1 MIECNCEDKK
11 QLRIIVDLRSI
22 GMNNEEKKGR
32 LSEDDVGG
40 SEEITNF
47 EDKINATLDKILED
61 EDDEFDDI
69 IVDYEEPGE
78 TGETSAN
85 SDKTIEVQDDEHGS
99 EADSEKTIIWNGHSE
114 QDSEEADEESEA
126 SEASGEEVEEEEKAA
141 PMARSRRKSARPGPV
156 IYVPMDDLDQETGIS
171 ADLKKPAGKPQSTP
185 PREKAAEQHEMPE
198 QPRKHKG
205 LKIFGLVL
213 LMAVVIGGCAYG
225 GISYYFSDRFFE
237 GTWINGVDCSRKT
250 AYEVEQLMKEKLSEY
265 SIEVSSRDV
274 AAQTIKGED
283 IDYKYMS
290 TGEVLQ
296 LLKKQ
301 KPYEWI
307 KGLYEQKSYT
317 VSENVG
323 YNKTLLQ
330 EQLKSLNCAQTEN
343 QTEPENAYVAFQNNE
358 FVIVPETEGSKLN
371 IKAAYKVL
379 DEAVEANESSVDFS
393 DTPEVY
399 VSADVTQDDPELQA
413 ALEACNN
420 YTRASITY
428 TFGDQSTTLDG
439 NTIKDWL
446 QFDERGQLVW
456 DDNSFQQH
464 VAEYVAQ
471 LAATYDTV
479 GTEREFQTTSG
490 RTVYVSSSVYG
501 WKIDQAAEAAQL
513 SQEIQSGTQT
523 TREPVYSQTAN
534 AYGVNDLGDTYI
546 EVDLSEQHMYY
557 YQNGSDIFESDFVS
571 GNMSYADRQTHAGIF
586 TLYYKKSPDVLRG
599 GQKGTANYYE
609 QPVQYW
615 MPFDGGIGFHDA
627 DWRDEFG
634 GDIYLTSGSH
644 GCVNLPPENAAVLY
658 DLIQYDVPIV
668 CFY

>member
-1 MIECNCEDKK
+1 M
-11 QLRIIVDLRSI
+11 SS
-22 GMNNEEKKGR
+22 EEKKGR
-32 LSEDDVGG
+32 LSEDDVGTA
-40 SEEITNF
+40 EETTNF
-47 EDKINATLDKILED
+47 EDRINATLDKILDD
-61 EDDEFDDI
+61 EDDELDDI
-69 IVDYEEPGE
+69 VVDYEDSGE
-78 TGETSAN
+78 AEEDLDDF
-85 SDKTIEVQDDEHGS
+85 DKTIEVGDDNGEFQ
-99 EADSEKTIIWNGHSE
+99 EDYEKTIVWNGPSE
-114 QDSEEADEESEA
+114 QDPEEEIYEEPE
-126 SEASGEEVEEEEKAA
+126 EEEEK
-141 PMARSRRKSARPGPV
+141 PIVRNKHKSARPTPV
-156 IYVPMDDLDQETGIS
+156 IYVPVDDIDQETPVPENVKQN
-171 ADLKKPAGKPQSTP
+171 KKHG
-185 PREKAAEQHEMPE
+185 
-198 QPRKHKG
+198 HKG
-205 LKIFGLVL
+205 LRIFGLLVL
-213 LMAVVIGGCAYG
+213 MIAVLGGCAYG
-225 GISYYFSDRFFE
+225 GISYYFSNRFFE
-237 GTWINGVDCSRKT
+237 GTWINGIDCSQKT
-250 AYEVEQLMKEKLSEY
+250 AYEVEELMKEKLSEY

-290 TGEVLQ
+290 TGEILQ
-296 LLKKQ
+296 LLRKQ
-301 KPYEWI
+301 KPYEWV

-317 VSENVG
+317 VDENVG

-330 EQLKSLNCAQTEN
+330 EQLKSLNCAQAEN
-343 QTEPENAYVAFQNNE
+343 QTEAENAYVAFQNNA

-371 IKAAYKVL
+371 IKEAYKVL
-379 DEAVEANESSVDFS
+379 NAAVEANESAIDFS
-393 DTPEVY
+393 NTPEVY
-399 VSADVTQDDPELQA
+399 VSAAVTKDDPELQA

-420 YTRASITY
+420 YTKASITY

-446 QFDERGQLVW
+446 QFDEKGQLIW

-479 GTEREFQTTSG
+479 GTEREFQATSG
-490 RTVYVSSSVYG
+490 RTVYVSSSIYG

-523 TREPVYSQTAN
+523 TREPIYAQTAN
-534 AYGVNDLGDTYI
+534 AYGVNDLGNTYI

-557 YQNGSDIFESDFVS
+557 YQDGADIFESDFVS

-627 DWRDEFG
+627 NWRDDFG

-644 GCVNLPPENAAVLY
+644 GCINLPPENAAVLY

>member
-1 MIECNCEDKK
+1 M
-11 QLRIIVDLRSI
+11 SS
-22 GMNNEEKKGR
+22 EEKKGR
-32 LSEDDVGG
+32 LSEDDVGTA
-40 SEEITNF
+40 EETTNF
-47 EDKINATLDKILED
+47 EDRINATLDKILDD
-61 EDDEFDDI
+61 EDDELDDI
-69 IVDYEEPGE
+69 VVDYEDSGE
-78 TGETSAN
+78 AEEDLDDF
-85 SDKTIEVQDDEHGS
+85 DKTIEVGDDNGEFQ
-99 EADSEKTIIWNGHSE
+99 EDYEKTIVWNGPSE
-114 QDSEEADEESEA
+114 QDSEEEIYEEPE
-126 SEASGEEVEEEEKAA
+126 EEEEK
-141 PMARSRRKSARPGPV
+141 PIVRNKHKSARPAPV
-156 IYVPMDDLDQETGIS
+156 IYVPVDDIDQETPVPENVKQN
-171 ADLKKPAGKPQSTP
+171 KKHG
-185 PREKAAEQHEMPE
+185 
-198 QPRKHKG
+198 HKG
-205 LKIFGLVL
+205 LRIFGLLVL
-213 LMAVVIGGCAYG
+213 MIAVLGGCAYG
-225 GISYYFSDRFFE
+225 GISYYFSNRFFE
-237 GTWINGVDCSRKT
+237 GTWINGIDCSQKT
-250 AYEVEQLMKEKLSEY
+250 AYEVEELMKEKLSEY

-290 TGEVLQ
+290 TGEILQ
-296 LLKKQ
+296 LLRKQ
-301 KPYEWI
+301 KPYEWV

-317 VSENVG
+317 VDENVG

-330 EQLKSLNCAQTEN
+330 EQLKSLNCAQAEN
-343 QTEPENAYVAFQNNE
+343 QTEPENAYVAFQNNA

-371 IKAAYKVL
+371 IKEAYKVL
-379 DEAVEANESSVDFS
+379 NAAVEANESAIDFS
-393 DTPEVY
+393 NTPEVY
-399 VSADVTQDDPELQA
+399 VSAAVTKDDPELQA

-420 YTRASITY
+420 YTKASITY

-446 QFDERGQLVW
+446 QFDEKGQLIW

-479 GTEREFQTTSG
+479 GTEREFQATSG
-490 RTVYVSSSVYG
+490 RTVYVSSSIYG

-523 TREPVYSQTAN
+523 TREPIYAQTAN
-534 AYGVNDLGDTYI
+534 AYGVNDLGNTYI

-557 YQNGSDIFESDFVS
+557 YQDGADIFESDFVS

-586 TLYYKKSPDVLRG
+586 TLYYKKSPDVLKG

-627 DWRDEFG
+627 NWRDDFG

-644 GCVNLPPENAAVLY
+644 GCINLPPENAAVLY

>member
-1 MIECNCEDKK
+1 MAAMRNS
-11 QLRIIVDLRSI
+11 SI
-22 GMNNEEKKGR
+22 LLIAGEYRMNNEENKGT
-32 LSEDDVGG
+32 LPEDDVGRP
-40 SEEITNF
+40 EETTDI
-47 EDKINATLDKILED
+47 EDRINATLDKILDDD
-61 EDDEFDDI
+61 EDEFDDI
-69 IVDYEEPGE
+69 QVDYEDPEDEEPDNEAPDEENREIRE
-78 TGETSAN
+78 TE
-85 SDKTIEVQDDEHGS
+85 DDY
-99 EADSEKTIIWNGHSE
+99 EKTKVWTDS
-114 QDSEEADEESEA
+114 SEEADEEES
-126 SEASGEEVEEEEKAA
+126 EEVMEEEPEQEEEVPAV
-141 PMARSRRKSARPGPV
+141 RSRHKSARPGPV
-156 IYVPMDDLDQETGIS
+156 IYVPMDELDQNSDVPPGTG
-171 ADLKKPAGKPQSTP
+171 AKKKT
-185 PREKAAEQHEMPE
+185 
-198 QPRKHKG
+198 HKG
-205 LKIFGLVL
+205 LKIFGLVM
-213 LMAVVIGGCAYG
+213 LMIIVLGGCAYG
-225 GISYYFSDRFFE
+225 GISYYFTDRFFE
-237 GTWINGVDCSRKT
+237 GTWINGVDCSQKT
-250 AYEVEQLMKEKLSEY
+250 AYEVEQLMAEKLSEY
-265 SIEVSSRDV
+265 SIEVSSRNI
-274 AAQTIKGED
+274 AAQTIRGED
-283 IDYKYMS
+283 IDYQYMS
-290 TGEVLQ
+290 TGEILQ

-307 KGLYEQKSYT
+307 RGLYEQKSYT

-330 EQLKSLNCAQTEN
+330 EQLKSLNCAQAEN
-343 QTEPENAYVAFQNNE
+343 QVEPENAYVALQDNQ

-371 IKAAYKVL
+371 IKEAYKLL
-379 DEAVEANESSVDFS
+379 DAAVEANEASIDFS
-393 DTPEVY
+393 DNQDAY
-399 VSADVTQDDPELQA
+399 VSAEVTQDDPALQS

-420 YTRASITY
+420 YTKASITY

-446 QFDERGQLVW
+446 QFDEKGQLVW

-464 VAEYVAQ
+464 VADYVAQ

-479 GTEREFQTTSG
+479 GTEREFQATSG

-501 WKIDQAAEAAQL
+501 WKIDQAAETAQL

-534 AYGVNDLGDTYI
+534 AYGVNDLGNTYI

-557 YQNGSDIFESDFVS
+557 YQGGVNIFESDFVS

-644 GCVNLPPENAAVLY
+644 GCINLPPENAEVLY

>member
-1 MIECNCEDKK
+1 M
-11 QLRIIVDLRSI
+11 SS
-22 GMNNEEKKGR
+22 EEKKGR
-32 LSEDDVGG
+32 LSEDDVGTA
-40 SEEITNF
+40 EETTNF
-47 EDKINATLDKILED
+47 EDRINATLDKILDD
-61 EDDEFDDI
+61 EDDELDDI
-69 IVDYEEPGE
+69 VVDYEDSGE
-78 TGETSAN
+78 AEEDLDDF
-85 SDKTIEVQDDEHGS
+85 DKTIEVGDDNGEFQ
-99 EADSEKTIIWNGHSE
+99 EDYEKTIVWNGPSE
-114 QDSEEADEESEA
+114 QDPEEEIYEEPE
-126 SEASGEEVEEEEKAA
+126 EEEEK
-141 PMARSRRKSARPGPV
+141 PIVRNKHKSARPAPV
-156 IYVPMDDLDQETGIS
+156 IYVPVDDIDQETPVPENVKQN
-171 ADLKKPAGKPQSTP
+171 KKHG
-185 PREKAAEQHEMPE
+185 
-198 QPRKHKG
+198 HKG
-205 LKIFGLVL
+205 LRIFGLLVL
-213 LMAVVIGGCAYG
+213 MIAVLGGCAYG
-225 GISYYFSDRFFE
+225 GISYYFSNRFFE
-237 GTWINGVDCSRKT
+237 GTWINGIDCSQKT
-250 AYEVEQLMKEKLSEY
+250 AYEVEELMKEKLSEY

-290 TGEVLQ
+290 TGEILQ
-296 LLKKQ
+296 LLRKQ
-301 KPYEWI
+301 KPYEWV

-317 VSENVG
+317 VDENVG

-330 EQLKSLNCAQTEN
+330 EQLKSLNCAQAEN
-343 QTEPENAYVAFQNNE
+343 QTEPENAYVAFQNNA

-371 IKAAYKVL
+371 IKEAYKVL
-379 DEAVEANESSVDFS
+379 NAAVEANESAIDFS
-393 DTPEVY
+393 NTPEVY
-399 VSADVTQDDPELQA
+399 VSAAVTKDDPELQA

-420 YTRASITY
+420 YTKASITY

-446 QFDERGQLVW
+446 QFDEKGQLIW

-479 GTEREFQTTSG
+479 GTEREFQATSG
-490 RTVYVSSSVYG
+490 RTVYVSSSIYG

-523 TREPVYSQTAN
+523 TREPIYAQTAN
-534 AYGVNDLGDTYI
+534 AYGVNDLGNTYI

-557 YQNGSDIFESDFVS
+557 YQDGADIFESDFVS

-627 DWRDEFG
+627 NWRDDFG

-644 GCVNLPPENAAVLY
+644 GCINLPPENAAVLY

>member
-1 MIECNCEDKK
+1 M
-11 QLRIIVDLRSI
+11 SS
-22 GMNNEEKKGR
+22 EEKKGR
-32 LSEDDVGG
+32 LSEDDVGTA
-40 SEEITNF
+40 EETTNF
-47 EDKINATLDKILED
+47 EDRINATLDKILDD
-61 EDDEFDDI
+61 EDDDLDDI
-69 IVDYEEPGE
+69 VVDYEDPGE
-78 TGETSAN
+78 AEEN
-85 SDKTIEVQDDEHGS
+85 LDNFDKTIEVS
-99 EADSEKTIIWNGHSE
+99 EDNGEFQEDYEKTIVWNGPSE
-114 QDSEEADEESEA
+114 QDSEEEIYEEPE
-126 SEASGEEVEEEEKAA
+126 EEEEK
-141 PMARSRRKSARPGPV
+141 PIVRNKHKSARPAPV
-156 IYVPMDDLDQETGIS
+156 IYVPVDDIDQETPVPETVKQN
-171 ADLKKPAGKPQSTP
+171 KKH
-185 PREKAAEQHEMPE
+185 R
-198 QPRKHKG
+198 HKG
-205 LKIFGLVL
+205 LRIFGLLVL
-213 LMAVVIGGCAYG
+213 MIAVLGACAYG
-225 GISYYFSDRFFE
+225 GISYYFSNRFFE
-237 GTWINGVDCSRKT
+237 GTWINGIDCSQKT
-250 AYEVEQLMKEKLSEY
+250 AYEVEELMKEKLSEY

-274 AAQTIKGED
+274 AAQTIKGEE

-290 TGEVLQ
+290 TGEILQ
-296 LLKKQ
+296 LLRKQ
-301 KPYEWI
+301 KPYEWV

-317 VSENVG
+317 VDENVG

-330 EQLKSLNCAQTEN
+330 EQLKSLNCAQAEN
-343 QTEPENAYVAFQNNE
+343 QTEPENAYVAFQNNA

-371 IKAAYKVL
+371 IKEAYKVL
-379 DEAVEANESSVDFS
+379 NAAVEANESAIDFS
-393 DTPEVY
+393 NTPEVY
-399 VSADVTQDDPELQA
+399 VSAAVTKDDPELQA

-420 YTRASITY
+420 YTKASITY

-446 QFDERGQLVW
+446 QFDEKGQLIW

-479 GTEREFQTTSG
+479 GTEREFQATSG

-523 TREPVYSQTAN
+523 TREPIYAQTAN
-534 AYGVNDLGDTYI
+534 AYGVNDLGNTYI

-557 YQNGSDIFESDFVS
+557 YQDGADIFESDFVS

-627 DWRDEFG
+627 NWRDDFG

-644 GCVNLPPENAAVLY
+644 GCINLPPENAAVLY

>member
-1 MIECNCEDKK
+1 MAAMRNS
-11 QLRIIVDLRSI
+11 SI
-22 GMNNEEKKGR
+22 LLIAGEYRMNNEENKGT
-32 LSEDDVGG
+32 LPEDDVGRPD
-40 SEEITNF
+40 ETTDI
-47 EDKINATLDKILED
+47 EDRINATLDKILDDD
-61 EDDEFDDI
+61 EDEFDDI
-69 IVDYEEPGE
+69 QVDYE
-78 TGETSAN
+78 
-85 SDKTIEVQDDEHGS
+85 
-99 EADSEKTIIWNGHSE
+99 DSEDEEPDNEAPDEENREIRETEDDYEKTKVWTDS
-114 QDSEEADEESEA
+114 SEEADEEES
-126 SEASGEEVEEEEKAA
+126 EEVMEEEPEQEEEVPAV
-141 PMARSRRKSARPGPV
+141 RSRHKSARPGPV
-156 IYVPMDDLDQETGIS
+156 IYVPMDELDQNSDVPPGTR
-171 ADLKKPAGKPQSTP
+171 AKKKT
-185 PREKAAEQHEMPE
+185 
-198 QPRKHKG
+198 HKG
-205 LKIFGLVL
+205 LKIFGLVM
-213 LMAVVIGGCAYG
+213 LMIIVLGGCAYG
-225 GISYYFSDRFFE
+225 GISYYFTDRFFE
-237 GTWINGVDCSRKT
+237 GTWINGVDCSQKT
-250 AYEVEQLMKEKLSEY
+250 AYEVEQLMAEKLSEY
-265 SIEVSSRDV
+265 SIEVSSRNI
-274 AAQTIKGED
+274 AAQTIRGED
-283 IDYKYMS
+283 IDYQYMS
-290 TGEVLQ
+290 TGEILQ

-307 KGLYEQKSYT
+307 RGLYEQKSYT

-330 EQLKSLNCAQTEN
+330 EQLKSLNCAQAEN
-343 QTEPENAYVAFQNNE
+343 QVEPENAYVAFRDNQ

-371 IKAAYKVL
+371 IKEAYKLL
-379 DEAVEANESSVDFS
+379 DAAVEANEASIDFS
-393 DTPEVY
+393 DNQDAY
-399 VSADVTQDDPELQA
+399 VSAEVTQDDPALQS

-420 YTRASITY
+420 YTKASITY

-446 QFDERGQLVW
+446 QFDEKGQLIW

-464 VAEYVAQ
+464 VADYVAQ

-534 AYGVNDLGDTYI
+534 SYGVNDLGDTYI

-599 GQKGTANYYE
+599 TMKADGTYE
-609 QPVQYW
+609 YESEVQYW

-627 DWRDEFG
+627 SWRDEFG
-634 GDIYLTSGSH
+634 GDIYLTDGSH
-644 GCVNLPPENAAVLY
+644 GCINLPPDNAAVLY
-658 DLIQYDVPIV
+658 DIIQYGVPIV

>member
-1 MIECNCEDKK
+1 M
-11 QLRIIVDLRSI
+11 S
-22 GMNNEEKKGR
+22 NEEKKGK
-32 LSEDDVGG
+32 LSEDDVGT
-40 SEEITNF
+40 SEETTNF

-61 EDDEFDDI
+61 DEDELDDI
-69 IVDYEEPGE
+69 IVDYEDPEE
-78 TGETSAN
+78 
-85 SDKTIEVQDDEHGS
+85 SDTDSEEAVELEDERDADDNKE
-99 EADSEKTIIWNGHSE
+99 EAEKTIIWTGS
-114 QDSEEADEESEA
+114 SEENPDSAEEPS
-126 SEASGEEVEEEEKAA
+126 EEEPPEEETPVVRK
-141 PMARSRRKSARPGPV
+141 RYKSARPGPV
-156 IYVPMDDLDQETGIS
+156 VYVPMDDIEQNTQPESKTTEVQNPEPVKQPE
-171 ADLKKPAGKPQSTP
+171 KKRG
-185 PREKAAEQHEMPE
+185 
-198 QPRKHKG
+198 HKG
-205 LKIFGLVL
+205 LRIFGLVL
-213 LMAVVIGGCAYG
+213 LLLVVLGGCAYG

-237 GTWINGVDCSRKT
+237 GTWINGIDCSQKT
-250 AYEVEQLMKEKLSEY
+250 AYEVEQLMEEKLSEY
-265 SIEVSSRDV
+265 SIEVSSRNI
-274 AAQTIKGED
+274 AAQTIRGED
-283 IDYKYMS
+283 IDYQYIS
-290 TGEVLQ
+290 TGEILQ
-296 LLKKQ
+296 LLKQQ
-301 KPYEWI
+301 KPYEWF

-343 QTEPENAYVAFQNNE
+343 QVEPENAYVAFQNDQ

-371 IKAAYKVL
+371 IKEAYKIL
-379 DEAVEANESSVDFS
+379 DAAVEANESSIDFS
-393 DTPEVY
+393 DTPEAY
-399 VSADVTQDDPELQA
+399 VSAEVTQDDPELQS

-420 YTRASITY
+420 YTKASITY

-446 QFDERGQLVW
+446 QFDEKGQLVW

-464 VAEYVAQ
+464 VADYVAQ

-479 GTEREFQTTSG
+479 GTEREFQATSG

-534 AYGVNDLGDTYI
+534 SYGVNDLGNTYI

-557 YQNGSDIFESDFVS
+557 YQAGVNIFESDFVS

-599 GQKGTANYYE
+599 SQKADGTYEYE
-609 QPVQYW
+609 QKVQYW

-627 DWRDEFG
+627 TWRDEFG

-644 GCVNLPPENAAVLY
+644 GCINLPPENAAVLY
-658 DLIQYDVPIV
+658 DLIQYNVPIV

>member
-1 MIECNCEDKK
+1 MAAMRNS
-11 QLRIIVDLRSI
+11 SI
-22 GMNNEEKKGR
+22 LLIAGEYRMNNEENKGT
-32 LSEDDVGG
+32 LPEDDVGRP
-40 SEEITNF
+40 EETTDI
-47 EDKINATLDKILED
+47 EDRINATLDKILDDD
-61 EDDEFDDI
+61 EDEFDDI
-69 IVDYEEPGE
+69 QVDYEDPEDEEPDNEVPDEENREIRE
-78 TGETSAN
+78 TE
-85 SDKTIEVQDDEHGS
+85 DDY
-99 EADSEKTIIWNGHSE
+99 EKTKVWTDS
-114 QDSEEADEESEA
+114 SEEADEEES
-126 SEASGEEVEEEEKAA
+126 EEVMEEEPEQEEEVPAV
-141 PMARSRRKSARPGPV
+141 RSRHKSARPGPV
-156 IYVPMDDLDQETGIS
+156 IYVPMDELDQNSDVPPGTR
-171 ADLKKPAGKPQSTP
+171 AKKKT
-185 PREKAAEQHEMPE
+185 
-198 QPRKHKG
+198 HKG
-205 LKIFGLVL
+205 LKIFGLVM
-213 LMAVVIGGCAYG
+213 LMIIVLGGCAYG
-225 GISYYFSDRFFE
+225 GISYYFTDRFFE
-237 GTWINGVDCSRKT
+237 GTWINGVDCSQKT
-250 AYEVEQLMKEKLSEY
+250 AYEVEQLMAEKLSEY
-265 SIEVSSRDV
+265 SIEVSSRNI
-274 AAQTIKGED
+274 AAQTIRGED
-283 IDYKYMS
+283 IDYQYMS
-290 TGEVLQ
+290 TGEILQ

-307 KGLYEQKSYT
+307 RGLYEQKSYT

-330 EQLKSLNCAQTEN
+330 EQLKSLNCAQAEN
-343 QTEPENAYVAFQNNE
+343 QVEPENAYVAFLDNQ

-371 IKAAYKVL
+371 IKEAYKLL
-379 DEAVEANESSVDFS
+379 DAAVEANEASIDFS
-393 DTPEVY
+393 DNQDAY
-399 VSADVTQDDPELQA
+399 VSAEVTQDDPALQS

-420 YTRASITY
+420 YTKASITY

-446 QFDERGQLVW
+446 QFDEKGQLVW

-479 GTEREFQTTSG
+479 GTEREFLATSG

-501 WKIDQAAEAAQL
+501 WKIDQAAETAQL

-534 AYGVNDLGDTYI
+534 AYGVNDLGNTYI

-557 YQNGSDIFESDFVS
+557 YQDGVNIFESDFVS

-644 GCVNLPPENAAVLY
+644 GCINLPPENAEVLY

>member
-1 MIECNCEDKK
+1 M
-11 QLRIIVDLRSI
+11 SS
-22 GMNNEEKKGR
+22 EEKKGR
-32 LSEDDVGG
+32 LSEDDVGTA
-40 SEEITNF
+40 EETTNF
-47 EDKINATLDKILED
+47 EDRINATLDKILDD
-61 EDDEFDDI
+61 EDDELDDI
-69 IVDYEEPGE
+69 VVDYEDSGE
-78 TGETSAN
+78 AEEDLDDF
-85 SDKTIEVQDDEHGS
+85 DKTIEVGDDNGEFQ
-99 EADSEKTIIWNGHSE
+99 EDYEKTIVWNGPSE
-114 QDSEEADEESEA
+114 QEPEEEIYEEPE
-126 SEASGEEVEEEEKAA
+126 EEEEK
-141 PMARSRRKSARPGPV
+141 PIARNKHKSARPAPV
-156 IYVPMDDLDQETGIS
+156 IYVPVDDIDQERPVPENVKQN
-171 ADLKKPAGKPQSTP
+171 KKHG
-185 PREKAAEQHEMPE
+185 
-198 QPRKHKG
+198 HKG
-205 LKIFGLVL
+205 LRIFGLLVL
-213 LMAVVIGGCAYG
+213 MIAVLGGCAYG
-225 GISYYFSDRFFE
+225 GISYYFSNRFFE
-237 GTWINGVDCSRKT
+237 GTWINGIDCSQKT
-250 AYEVEQLMKEKLSEY
+250 AYEVEELMKEKLSEY

-290 TGEVLQ
+290 TGEILQ
-296 LLKKQ
+296 LLRKQ
-301 KPYEWI
+301 KPYEWV

-317 VSENVG
+317 VDENVG

-330 EQLKSLNCAQTEN
+330 EQLKSLNCAQAEN
-343 QTEPENAYVAFQNNE
+343 QTEPENAYVAFQNNA

-371 IKAAYKVL
+371 IKEAYKVL
-379 DEAVEANESSVDFS
+379 NAAVEANESAIDFS
-393 DTPEVY
+393 NTPEVY
-399 VSADVTQDDPELQA
+399 VSAAVTKDDPELQA

-420 YTRASITY
+420 YTKASITY

-446 QFDERGQLVW
+446 QFDEKGQLIW

-479 GTEREFQTTSG
+479 GTEREFQATSG
-490 RTVYVSSSVYG
+490 RTVYVSSSIYG

-523 TREPVYSQTAN
+523 TREPIYAQTAN
-534 AYGVNDLGDTYI
+534 AYGVNDLGNTYI

-557 YQNGSDIFESDFVS
+557 YQDGADIFESDFVS

-627 DWRDEFG
+627 NWRDDFG
-634 GDIYLTSGSH
+634 GDIYQTSGSH
-644 GCVNLPPENAAVLY
+644 GCINLPPENAAVLY

>member
-1 MIECNCEDKK
+1 M
-11 QLRIIVDLRSI
+11 SS
-22 GMNNEEKKGR
+22 EEKKGR
-32 LSEDDVGG
+32 LSEDDVGTA
-40 SEEITNF
+40 EETTNF
-47 EDKINATLDKILED
+47 EDRINATLDKILDD
-61 EDDEFDDI
+61 EDDELDDI
-69 IVDYEEPGE
+69 VVDYEDSGE
-78 TGETSAN
+78 AEEDLDDF
-85 SDKTIEVQDDEHGS
+85 DKTIEVGDDNGEFQ
-99 EADSEKTIIWNGHSE
+99 EDYEKTIVWNGPSE
-114 QDSEEADEESEA
+114 QDSEEEIYEEPE
-126 SEASGEEVEEEEKAA
+126 EEEEK
-141 PMARSRRKSARPGPV
+141 PIVRNKHKSARPTPV
-156 IYVPMDDLDQETGIS
+156 IYVPVDDIDQETPVPENVKQN
-171 ADLKKPAGKPQSTP
+171 KKHG
-185 PREKAAEQHEMPE
+185 
-198 QPRKHKG
+198 HKG
-205 LKIFGLVL
+205 LRIFGLLVL
-213 LMAVVIGGCAYG
+213 MIAVLGGCAYG
-225 GISYYFSDRFFE
+225 GISYYFSNRFFE
-237 GTWINGVDCSRKT
+237 GTWINGIDCSQKT
-250 AYEVEQLMKEKLSEY
+250 AYEVEELMKEKLSEY

-290 TGEVLQ
+290 TGEILQ
-296 LLKKQ
+296 LLRKQ
-301 KPYEWI
+301 KPYEWV

-317 VSENVG
+317 VDENVG

-330 EQLKSLNCAQTEN
+330 EQLKSLNCAQAEN
-343 QTEPENAYVAFQNNE
+343 QTEPENAYVAFQNNA

-371 IKAAYKVL
+371 IKEAYKVL
-379 DEAVEANESSVDFS
+379 NAAVEANESAIDFS
-393 DTPEVY
+393 NTPEVY
-399 VSADVTQDDPELQA
+399 VSAAVTKDDPELQA

-420 YTRASITY
+420 YTKASITY

-446 QFDERGQLVW
+446 QFDEKGQLIW

-479 GTEREFQTTSG
+479 GTEREFQATSG
-490 RTVYVSSSVYG
+490 RTVYVSSSIYG

-523 TREPVYSQTAN
+523 TREPIYAQTAN
-534 AYGVNDLGDTYI
+534 AYGVNDLGNTYI

-557 YQNGSDIFESDFVS
+557 YQDGADIFESDFVS

-627 DWRDEFG
+627 NWRDDFG
-634 GDIYLTSGSH
+634 GDIYQTSGSH
-644 GCVNLPPENAAVLY
+644 GCINLPPENAAVLY

>member
-1 MIECNCEDKK
+1 M
-11 QLRIIVDLRSI
+11 SS
-22 GMNNEEKKGR
+22 EEKKGR
-32 LSEDDVGG
+32 LSEDDVGTA
-40 SEEITNF
+40 EETTNF
-47 EDKINATLDKILED
+47 EDRINATLDKILDD
-61 EDDEFDDI
+61 EDDELDDI
-69 IVDYEEPGE
+69 VVDYEDSGE
-78 TGETSAN
+78 AEEDLDDF
-85 SDKTIEVQDDEHGS
+85 DKTIEVGDDNGEFQ
-99 EADSEKTIIWNGHSE
+99 EDYEKTIVWNGPSE
-114 QDSEEADEESEA
+114 QDPEEEIYEEPE
-126 SEASGEEVEEEEKAA
+126 EEEEK
-141 PMARSRRKSARPGPV
+141 PIVRNKHKSARPTPV
-156 IYVPMDDLDQETGIS
+156 IYVPVDDIDQETPVPENVKQN
-171 ADLKKPAGKPQSTP
+171 KKHG
-185 PREKAAEQHEMPE
+185 
-198 QPRKHKG
+198 HKG
-205 LKIFGLVL
+205 LRIFGLLVL
-213 LMAVVIGGCAYG
+213 MIAVLGGCAYG
-225 GISYYFSDRFFE
+225 GISYYFSNRFFE
-237 GTWINGVDCSRKT
+237 GTWINGIDCSQKT
-250 AYEVEQLMKEKLSEY
+250 AYEVEELMKEKLSEY

-290 TGEVLQ
+290 TGEILQ

-301 KPYEWI
+301 KPYEWV

-317 VSENVG
+317 VDENVG

-330 EQLKSLNCAQTEN
+330 EQLKSLNCAQAEN
-343 QTEPENAYVAFQNNE
+343 QTEPENAYVAFQNNA

-371 IKAAYKVL
+371 IKEAYKVL
-379 DEAVEANESSVDFS
+379 NAAVEANESAIDFS
-393 DTPEVY
+393 NTPEVY
-399 VSADVTQDDPELQA
+399 VSAAVTKDDPELQA

-420 YTRASITY
+420 YTKASITY

-446 QFDERGQLVW
+446 QFDEKGQLIW

-479 GTEREFQTTSG
+479 GTEREFQATSG

-523 TREPVYSQTAN
+523 TREPIYAQTAN
-534 AYGVNDLGDTYI
+534 AYGVNDLGNTYI

-557 YQNGSDIFESDFVS
+557 YQDGADIFESDFVS

-627 DWRDEFG
+627 NWRDDFG
-634 GDIYLTSGSH
+634 GDIYQTSGSH
-644 GCVNLPPENAAVLY
+644 GCINLPPENAAVLY

>member
-1 MIECNCEDKK
+1 M
-11 QLRIIVDLRSI
+11 SS
-22 GMNNEEKKGR
+22 EEKKGR
-32 LSEDDVGG
+32 LSEDDVGTA
-40 SEEITNF
+40 EETTNF
-47 EDKINATLDKILED
+47 EDRINATLDKILDD
-61 EDDEFDDI
+61 EDDELDDI
-69 IVDYEEPGE
+69 VVDYEDSGE
-78 TGETSAN
+78 AEEDLDDF
-85 SDKTIEVQDDEHGS
+85 DKTIEAG
-99 EADSEKTIIWNGHSE
+99 ADNGEFQEDYEKTIVWNGPSE
-114 QDSEEADEESEA
+114 QDSEEEIYEEPE
-126 SEASGEEVEEEEKAA
+126 EEEEK
-141 PMARSRRKSARPGPV
+141 PIVRNKHKSARPTPV
-156 IYVPMDDLDQETGIS
+156 IYVPVDDIDQETPVPENVKQN
-171 ADLKKPAGKPQSTP
+171 KKHG
-185 PREKAAEQHEMPE
+185 
-198 QPRKHKG
+198 HKG
-205 LKIFGLVL
+205 LRIFGLLVL
-213 LMAVVIGGCAYG
+213 MIAVLGGCAYG
-225 GISYYFSDRFFE
+225 GISYYFSNRFFE
-237 GTWINGVDCSRKT
+237 GTWINGIDCSQKT
-250 AYEVEQLMKEKLSEY
+250 AYEVEELMKEKLSEY

-290 TGEVLQ
+290 TGEILQ
-296 LLKKQ
+296 LLRKQ
-301 KPYEWI
+301 KPYEWV

-317 VSENVG
+317 VDENVG

-330 EQLKSLNCAQTEN
+330 EQLKSLNCAQAEN
-343 QTEPENAYVAFQNNE
+343 QTEPENAYVAFQNNA

-371 IKAAYKVL
+371 IKEAYKVL
-379 DEAVEANESSVDFS
+379 NAAVEANESAIDFS
-393 DTPEVY
+393 NTPEVY
-399 VSADVTQDDPELQA
+399 VSAAVTKDDPELQA

-420 YTRASITY
+420 YTKASITY

-446 QFDERGQLVW
+446 QFDEKGQLIW

-479 GTEREFQTTSG
+479 GTEREFQATSG
-490 RTVYVSSSVYG
+490 RTVYVSSSIYG

-523 TREPVYSQTAN
+523 TREPIYAQTAN
-534 AYGVNDLGDTYI
+534 AYGVNDLGNTYI

-557 YQNGSDIFESDFVS
+557 YQDGADIFESDFVS

-627 DWRDEFG
+627 NWRDDFG
-634 GDIYLTSGSH
+634 GDIYQTSGSH
-644 GCVNLPPENAAVLY
+644 GCINLPPENAAVLY

>member
-1 MIECNCEDKK
+1 MRNS
-11 QLRIIVDLRSI
+11 SI
-22 GMNNEEKKGR
+22 LLIAGEYRMNNEENKGT
-32 LSEDDVGG
+32 LPEDDVGR
-40 SEEITNF
+40 SDETTDI
-47 EDKINATLDKILED
+47 EDRINATLDKILDDD
-61 EDDEFDDI
+61 EDEFDDI
-69 IVDYEEPGE
+69 QVDYEDPEDEEPDNEAPDEENREIRE
-78 TGETSAN
+78 TE
-85 SDKTIEVQDDEHGS
+85 DDY
-99 EADSEKTIIWNGHSE
+99 EKTKVWT
-114 QDSEEADEESEA
+114 DFSEEADEEES
-126 SEASGEEVEEEEKAA
+126 EEVMEEEPEQEEEVPAV
-141 PMARSRRKSARPGPV
+141 RSRHKSARPGPV
-156 IYVPMDDLDQETGIS
+156 IYVPMDELDQNSDVPPGTR
-171 ADLKKPAGKPQSTP
+171 AKKKTY
-185 PREKAAEQHEMPE
+185 
-198 QPRKHKG
+198 KG
-205 LKIFGLVL
+205 LKIFGLVM
-213 LMAVVIGGCAYG
+213 LMIIVLGGCAYG
-225 GISYYFSDRFFE
+225 GISYYFTDRFFE
-237 GTWINGVDCSRKT
+237 GTWINGVDCSQKT
-250 AYEVEQLMKEKLSEY
+250 AYEVEQLMAEKLSEY
-265 SIEVSSRDV
+265 SIEVSSRNI
-274 AAQTIKGED
+274 AAQTIRGED
-283 IDYKYMS
+283 IDYQYMS
-290 TGEVLQ
+290 TGEILQ

-307 KGLYEQKSYT
+307 RGLYEQKSYT

-330 EQLKSLNCAQTEN
+330 EQLKSLNCAQAEN
-343 QTEPENAYVAFQNNE
+343 QVEPENAYVAFRDNQ

-371 IKAAYKVL
+371 IKEAYKLL
-379 DEAVEANESSVDFS
+379 DAAVEANEASIDFS
-393 DTPEVY
+393 DNQDAY
-399 VSADVTQDDPELQA
+399 VSAEVTQDDPALQS

-420 YTRASITY
+420 YTKASITY

-446 QFDERGQLVW
+446 QFDEKGQLVW

-464 VAEYVAQ
+464 VADYVAQ

-479 GTEREFQTTSG
+479 GTEREFQATSG

-501 WKIDQAAEAAQL
+501 WKIDQAAETAQL

-534 AYGVNDLGDTYI
+534 AYGVNDLGNTYI

-557 YQNGSDIFESDFVS
+557 YQDGVNIFESDFVS

-644 GCVNLPPENAAVLY
+644 GCINLPPENAEVLY

>member
-1 MIECNCEDKK
+1 MAAMRNS
-11 QLRIIVDLRSI
+11 SI
-22 GMNNEEKKGR
+22 LLIAGEYRMNNEENKGT
-32 LSEDDVGG
+32 LPEDDVGRPD
-40 SEEITNF
+40 ETTDI
-47 EDKINATLDKILED
+47 EDRINATLDKILDDD
-61 EDDEFDDI
+61 EDEFDDI
-69 IVDYEEPGE
+69 QVDYEDPEDEEPDNEAPDEENREIRE
-78 TGETSAN
+78 TE
-85 SDKTIEVQDDEHGS
+85 DDY
-99 EADSEKTIIWNGHSE
+99 EKTKVWTDS
-114 QDSEEADEESEA
+114 SEEADEEES
-126 SEASGEEVEEEEKAA
+126 EEVMEEEPEQEEEVPAV
-141 PMARSRRKSARPGPV
+141 RSRHKSARPGPV
-156 IYVPMDDLDQETGIS
+156 IYVPMDELDQNSDVPPGTR
-171 ADLKKPAGKPQSTP
+171 AKKKT
-185 PREKAAEQHEMPE
+185 
-198 QPRKHKG
+198 HKG
-205 LKIFGLVL
+205 LKIFGLVM
-213 LMAVVIGGCAYG
+213 LMIIVLGGCAYG
-225 GISYYFSDRFFE
+225 GISYYFTDRFFE
-237 GTWINGVDCSRKT
+237 GTWINGVDCSQKT
-250 AYEVEQLMKEKLSEY
+250 AYEVEQLMAEKLSEY
-265 SIEVSSRDV
+265 SIEVSSRNI
-274 AAQTIKGED
+274 AAQTIRGED
-283 IDYKYMS
+283 IDYQYMS
-290 TGEVLQ
+290 TGEILQ

-307 KGLYEQKSYT
+307 RGLYEQKSYT
-317 VSENVG
+317 VCENVG

-330 EQLKSLNCAQTEN
+330 EQLKSLNCAQAEN
-343 QTEPENAYVAFQNNE
+343 QVEPENAYVAFRDNQ

-371 IKAAYKVL
+371 IKEAYKLL
-379 DEAVEANESSVDFS
+379 DAAVEANEASIDFS
-393 DTPEVY
+393 DNQDAY
-399 VSADVTQDDPELQA
+399 VSAEVTQDDPALQS

-420 YTRASITY
+420 YTKASITY

-446 QFDERGQLVW
+446 QFDEKGQLVW

-464 VAEYVAQ
+464 VADYVAQ

-479 GTEREFQTTSG
+479 GTEREFQATSG

-501 WKIDQAAEAAQL
+501 WKIDQAAETAHL

-534 AYGVNDLGDTYI
+534 AYGVNDLGNTYI

-557 YQNGSDIFESDFVS
+557 YQDGVNIFESDFVS

-644 GCVNLPPENAAVLY
+644 GCINLPPENAEVLY
-658 DLIQYDVPIV
+658 DLIQYDLSLIHI
-668 CFY
+668 

>member
-1 MIECNCEDKK
+1 M
-11 QLRIIVDLRSI
+11 SS
-22 GMNNEEKKGR
+22 EEKKGR
-32 LSEDDVGG
+32 LSEDDVGTA
-40 SEEITNF
+40 EETTNF
-47 EDKINATLDKILED
+47 EDRINATLDKILDD
-61 EDDEFDDI
+61 EDDELDDI
-69 IVDYEEPGE
+69 VVDYEDSGE
-78 TGETSAN
+78 AEEDLDDF
-85 SDKTIEVQDDEHGS
+85 DKTIEVGEDNGEFHEDY
-99 EADSEKTIIWNGHSE
+99 EKTIVWNGPSE
-114 QDSEEADEESEA
+114 QDSEEEIYEEPE
-126 SEASGEEVEEEEKAA
+126 EEEEK
-141 PMARSRRKSARPGPV
+141 PIVRNKHKSARPAPV
-156 IYVPMDDLDQETGIS
+156 IYVPVDDIDQETPVPENVKQN
-171 ADLKKPAGKPQSTP
+171 KKHG
-185 PREKAAEQHEMPE
+185 
-198 QPRKHKG
+198 HKG
-205 LKIFGLVL
+205 LRIFGLLVL
-213 LMAVVIGGCAYG
+213 MIAVLGGCAYG
-225 GISYYFSDRFFE
+225 GISYYFSNRFFE
-237 GTWINGVDCSRKT
+237 GTWINGIDCSQKT
-250 AYEVEQLMKEKLSEY
+250 AYEVEELMKEKLSEY

-274 AAQTIKGED
+274 AAQTIKGEE

-290 TGEVLQ
+290 TGEILQ
-296 LLKKQ
+296 LLRKQ
-301 KPYEWI
+301 KPYEWV

-317 VSENVG
+317 VDENVG

-330 EQLKSLNCAQTEN
+330 EQLKSLNCAQAEN
-343 QTEPENAYVAFQNNE
+343 QTEPENAYVAFQNNA

-371 IKAAYKVL
+371 IKEAYKVL
-379 DEAVEANESSVDFS
+379 NAAVEANESAIDFS
-393 DTPEVY
+393 NTPEVY
-399 VSADVTQDDPELQA
+399 VSAAVTKDDPELQA

-420 YTRASITY
+420 YTKASITY

-446 QFDERGQLVW
+446 QFDEKGQLIW

-479 GTEREFQTTSG
+479 GTEREFQATSG

-513 SQEIQSGTQT
+513 SQEIQSGTQM
-523 TREPVYSQTAN
+523 TREPIYAQTAN
-534 AYGVNDLGDTYI
+534 AYGVNDLGNTYI

-557 YQNGSDIFESDFVS
+557 YQDGADIFESDFVS

-627 DWRDEFG
+627 NWRDDFG

-644 GCVNLPPENAAVLY
+644 GCINLPPENAAVLY

>member
-1 MIECNCEDKK
+1 M
-11 QLRIIVDLRSI
+11 SS
-22 GMNNEEKKGR
+22 EEKKGR
-32 LSEDDVGG
+32 LSEDDVGTA
-40 SEEITNF
+40 EETTNF
-47 EDKINATLDKILED
+47 EDRINATLDKILDD
-61 EDDEFDDI
+61 EDDELDDI
-69 IVDYEEPGE
+69 VVDYEDSGE
-78 TGETSAN
+78 AEEDVDN
-85 SDKTIEVQDDEHGS
+85 LDKTIEVSKDNGEFQEDY
-99 EADSEKTIIWNGHSE
+99 EKTIVWNGPSE
-114 QDSEEADEESEA
+114 QDSEEEIYEEPE
-126 SEASGEEVEEEEKAA
+126 EEEEK
-141 PMARSRRKSARPGPV
+141 PIVRNKHKSARPAPV
-156 IYVPMDDLDQETGIS
+156 IYVPVDDIDQEVPVPENVKQN
-171 ADLKKPAGKPQSTP
+171 KKHGY
-185 PREKAAEQHEMPE
+185 
-198 QPRKHKG
+198 KG
-205 LKIFGLVL
+205 LRIFGLLVL
-213 LMAVVIGGCAYG
+213 MIAVLGGCAYG
-225 GISYYFSDRFFE
+225 GISYYFSNRFFE
-237 GTWINGVDCSRKT
+237 GTWINGIDCSQKT
-250 AYEVEQLMKEKLSEY
+250 AYEVEELMKEKLSEY

-290 TGEVLQ
+290 TGEILQ
-296 LLKKQ
+296 LLRKQ

-317 VSENVG
+317 VDENVG

-330 EQLKSLNCAQTEN
+330 EQLKSLNCAQAEN
-343 QTEPENAYVAFQNNE
+343 QTEPENAYVAFQNNA

-371 IKAAYKVL
+371 IKEAYKVL
-379 DEAVEANESSVDFS
+379 NAAVEANESAIDFS
-393 DTPEVY
+393 NTPEVY
-399 VSADVTQDDPELQA
+399 VSAAVTKDDPELQA

-420 YTRASITY
+420 YTKASITY

-446 QFDERGQLVW
+446 QFDEKGQLIW

-479 GTEREFQTTSG
+479 GTEREFQATSG
-490 RTVYVSSSVYG
+490 RTVYVSSSIYG

-523 TREPVYSQTAN
+523 TREPIYAQTAN
-534 AYGVNDLGDTYI
+534 AYGVNDLGNTYI

-557 YQNGSDIFESDFVS
+557 YQDGADIFESDFVS

-627 DWRDEFG
+627 NWRDDFG
-634 GDIYLTSGSH
+634 GDIYQTSGSH
-644 GCVNLPPENAAVLY
+644 GCINLPPENAAVLY

>member
-1 MIECNCEDKK
+1 MAAMRNS
-11 QLRIIVDLRSI
+11 SI
-22 GMNNEEKKGR
+22 LLIAGEYRMNNEENKGT
-32 LSEDDVGG
+32 LPEDDVGR
-40 SEEITNF
+40 SDETTDI
-47 EDKINATLDKILED
+47 EDRINATLDKILDDD
-61 EDDEFDDI
+61 EDEFDDI
-69 IVDYEEPGE
+69 QVDYEEPDNEAPDEENREIRE
-78 TGETSAN
+78 TE
-85 SDKTIEVQDDEHGS
+85 DDY
-99 EADSEKTIIWNGHSE
+99 EKTKVWTDS
-114 QDSEEADEESEA
+114 SEEADEEES
-126 SEASGEEVEEEEKAA
+126 EEVMEEEPEQEEEVPAV
-141 PMARSRRKSARPGPV
+141 RSRHKSARPGPV
-156 IYVPMDDLDQETGIS
+156 IYVPMDELDQNSDVPPGTR
-171 ADLKKPAGKPQSTP
+171 AKKKT
-185 PREKAAEQHEMPE
+185 
-198 QPRKHKG
+198 HKG
-205 LKIFGLVL
+205 LKIFGLVM
-213 LMAVVIGGCAYG
+213 LMIIVLGGCAYG
-225 GISYYFSDRFFE
+225 GISYYFTDRFFE
-237 GTWINGVDCSRKT
+237 GTWINGVDCSQKT
-250 AYEVEQLMKEKLSEY
+250 AYEVEQLMAEKLSEY
-265 SIEVSSRDV
+265 SIEVSSRNI
-274 AAQTIKGED
+274 AAQTIRGED
-283 IDYKYMS
+283 IDYQYMS
-290 TGEVLQ
+290 TGEILQ

-307 KGLYEQKSYT
+307 RGLYEQKSYT

-330 EQLKSLNCAQTEN
+330 EQLKSLNCAQAEN
-343 QTEPENAYVAFQNNE
+343 QVEPENAYVAFRDNQ

-371 IKAAYKVL
+371 IKEAYKLL
-379 DEAVEANESSVDFS
+379 DAAVEANEASIDFS
-393 DTPEVY
+393 DNQDAY
-399 VSADVTQDDPELQA
+399 VSAEVTQDDPALQS

-420 YTRASITY
+420 YTKASITY

-446 QFDERGQLVW
+446 QFDEKGQLVW

-464 VAEYVAQ
+464 VADYVAQ

-479 GTEREFQTTSG
+479 GTEREFQATSG

-501 WKIDQAAEAAQL
+501 WKIDQAAETAQL

-534 AYGVNDLGDTYI
+534 AYGVNDLGNTYI

-557 YQNGSDIFESDFVS
+557 YQDGVNIFESDFVS

-644 GCVNLPPENAAVLY
+644 GCINLPPENAEVLY

>member
-1 MIECNCEDKK
+1 M
-11 QLRIIVDLRSI
+11 SS
-22 GMNNEEKKGR
+22 EEKKGR
-32 LSEDDVGG
+32 LSEDDVGTA
-40 SEEITNF
+40 EETTNF
-47 EDKINATLDKILED
+47 EDRINATLDKILDD
-61 EDDEFDDI
+61 EDDELDDI
-69 IVDYEEPGE
+69 VVDYEDSGE
-78 TGETSAN
+78 AEEDLDDF
-85 SDKTIEVQDDEHGS
+85 DKTIEVGDDNGEFQ
-99 EADSEKTIIWNGHSE
+99 EDYEKTIVWNGPSE
-114 QDSEEADEESEA
+114 QEPEEEIYEEPE
-126 SEASGEEVEEEEKAA
+126 EEEEK
-141 PMARSRRKSARPGPV
+141 PIARNKHKSARPAPV
-156 IYVPMDDLDQETGIS
+156 IYVPVDDIDQERPVPENVKQN
-171 ADLKKPAGKPQSTP
+171 KKHG
-185 PREKAAEQHEMPE
+185 
-198 QPRKHKG
+198 HKG
-205 LKIFGLVL
+205 LRIFGLLVL
-213 LMAVVIGGCAYG
+213 MIAVLGGCAYG
-225 GISYYFSDRFFE
+225 GISYYFSNRFFE
-237 GTWINGVDCSRKT
+237 GTWINGIDCSQKT
-250 AYEVEQLMKEKLSEY
+250 AYEVEELMKEKLSEY

-290 TGEVLQ
+290 TGEILQ

-301 KPYEWI
+301 KPYEWV

-317 VSENVG
+317 VDENVG

-330 EQLKSLNCAQTEN
+330 EQLKSLNCAQAEN
-343 QTEPENAYVAFQNNE
+343 QTEAENAYVAFQNNA

-371 IKAAYKVL
+371 IKEAYKVL
-379 DEAVEANESSVDFS
+379 NAAVEANESAIDFS
-393 DTPEVY
+393 NTPEVY
-399 VSADVTQDDPELQA
+399 VSAAVTKDDPELQA

-420 YTRASITY
+420 YTKASITY

-446 QFDERGQLVW
+446 QFDEKGQLIW

-479 GTEREFQTTSG
+479 GTEREFQATSG
-490 RTVYVSSSVYG
+490 RTVYVSSSIYG

-523 TREPVYSQTAN
+523 TREPIYAQTAN
-534 AYGVNDLGDTYI
+534 AYGVNDLGNTYI

-557 YQNGSDIFESDFVS
+557 YQDGADIFESDFVS

-627 DWRDEFG
+627 NWRDDFG
-634 GDIYLTSGSH
+634 GDIYQTSGSH
-644 GCVNLPPENAAVLY
+644 GCINLPPENAAVLY

>member
-1 MIECNCEDKK
+1 M
-11 QLRIIVDLRSI
+11 SS
-22 GMNNEEKKGR
+22 EEKKGR
-32 LSEDDVGG
+32 LSEDDRGA
-40 SEEITNF
+40 SEENINI
-47 EDKINATLDKILED
+47 EDKINAALDKILDDD
-61 EDDEFDDI
+61 EDEFDDI
-69 IVDYEEPGE
+69 EVDYEDPEDQEAPRE
-78 TGETSAN
+78 YNT
-85 SDKTIEVQDDEHGS
+85 TIEMQDYSDG
-99 EADSEKTIIWNGHSE
+99 DSG
-114 QDSEEADEESEA
+114 SEEAYEETEEEPEEDA
-126 SEASGEEVEEEEKAA
+126 GEEV
-141 PMARSRRKSARPGPV
+141 PVVRNRRKSARPGPV
-156 IYVPMDDLDQETGIS
+156 IYVPLEEFERKNNTSPTAGTKTE
-171 ADLKKPAGKPQSTP
+171 KKQQTPYPQNQKLPKKAEKPQVPTYTSEPKQTG
-185 PREKAAEQHEMPE
+185 
-198 QPRKHKG
+198 KHKG
-205 LKIFGLVL
+205 LKIFGLVV
-213 LMAVVIGGCAYG
+213 LMIVVLGGCAYG
-225 GISYYFSDRFFE
+225 GISYYFADRFFE
-237 GTWINGVDCSRKT
+237 GTWINGIECSRKT
-250 AYEVEQLMKEKLSEY
+250 AYEVEELMREKLSEY
-265 SIEVSSRDV
+265 SIEVSSRNI

-290 TGEVLQ
+290 TGEILQ
-296 LLKKQ
+296 LLKAQ

-307 KGLYEQKSYT
+307 RGLYEQKSYS

-330 EQLKSLNCAQTEN
+330 EQLKSLNCAQAEN
-343 QTEPENAYVAFQNNE
+343 QTEPENAYVAFQNNA

-371 IKAAYKVL
+371 IKEAYKVL
-379 DEAVEANESSVDFS
+379 DAAVASRQSSIDFS
-393 DTPEVY
+393 DTPEAY
-399 VSADVTQDDPELQA
+399 VSAEVTQDDPELQS

-420 YTRASITY
+420 YTKASITY
-428 TFGDQSTTLDG
+428 TFGDQTTTLDG

-446 QFDERGQLVW
+446 QFDEKGQLIW

-523 TREPVYSQTAN
+523 SREPIYSQTAN
-534 AYGVNDLGDTYI
+534 AYGVNDLGNTYI

-557 YQNGSDIFESDFVS
+557 YQGGSDIFESDFVS
-571 GNMSYADRQTHAGIF
+571 GNMSYADRQTHSGIF

-599 GQKGTANYYE
+599 GQKGEPGYYE

-627 DWRDEFG
+627 NWRDEFG
-634 GDIYLTSGSH
+634 GDIYLTNGSH
-644 GCVNLPPENAAVLY
+644 GCINLPPENAAVLY

>member
-1 MIECNCEDKK
+1 MSDED
-11 QLRIIVDLRSI
+11 
-22 GMNNEEKKGR
+22 KKGR
-32 LSEDDVGG
+32 LPEDDVGTP
-40 SEEITNF
+40 EESSGF
-47 EDKINATLDKILED
+47 EDKINATLDKILDDD
-61 EDDEFDDI
+61 EDEFDDI
-69 IVDYEEPGE
+69 IVDYEEAGEEEESEDAEEEE
-78 TGETSAN
+78 TGDT
-85 SDKTIEVQDDEHGS
+85 
-99 EADSEKTIIWNGHSE
+99 SEKTIIWNGPSE
-114 QDSEEADEESEA
+114 TEEEYE
-126 SEASGEEVEEEEKAA
+126 EEVEEEPEEEEEPA
-141 PMARSRRKSARPGPV
+141 PAPRKRHKSARPGPV
-156 IYVPMDDLDQETGIS
+156 IYVPIDDLDQGS
-171 ADLKKPAGKPQSTP
+171 ANPSGNGAKADRKQKRKKQKQKNKADQPVQDQSAQTDQAGKP
-185 PREKAAEQHEMPE
+185 
-198 QPRKHKG
+198 HKG

-213 LMAVVIGGCAYG
+213 LMIIVLGSCAYG
-225 GISYYFSDRFFE
+225 GISYYFADRFFE
-237 GTWINGVDCSRKT
+237 GTWINGVDCSQKT
-250 AYEVEQLMKEKLSEY
+250 AYEVEQLMKEKLSKY
-265 SIEVSSRDV
+265 SIEVSSRNV
-274 AAQTIKGED
+274 APQAINGED
-283 IDYKYMS
+283 IDYQYMS
-290 TGEVLQ
+290 TGEILE

-301 KPYEWI
+301 KPYEWV

-330 EQLKSLNCAQTEN
+330 EQLKSLSCAQAEN
-343 QTEPENAYVAFQNNE
+343 QVEPENAYVAFQNNQ
-358 FVIVPETEGSKLN
+358 FVIIPETEGSKLN
-371 IKAAYKVL
+371 IKEAYKFL
-379 DEAVEANESSVDFS
+379 DAAVEANESSIDFS
-393 DTPEVY
+393 DTPEAY
-399 VSADVTQDDPELQA
+399 VSAEVTQDDPALQS

-420 YTRASITY
+420 YTKASITY

-446 QFDERGQLVW
+446 QFDEKGQLVW

-464 VAEYVAQ
+464 VADFVAQ

-479 GTEREFQTTSG
+479 GTEREFQATSG

-501 WKIDQAAEAAQL
+501 WKIDQAAETAQL

-534 AYGVNDLGDTYI
+534 AYGVNDLGNTYI

-557 YQNGSDIFESDFVS
+557 YQDGANIFESDFVS

-634 GDIYLTSGSH
+634 GDIYRTSGSH
-644 GCVNLPPENAAVLY
+644 GCINLPPENAAVLY

>member
-1 MIECNCEDKK
+1 MAAMRNS
-11 QLRIIVDLRSI
+11 SI
-22 GMNNEEKKGR
+22 LLIAGEYRMNNEENKGT
-32 LSEDDVGG
+32 LPEDDVGRP
-40 SEEITNF
+40 EETTDI
-47 EDKINATLDKILED
+47 EDRINATLDKILDDD
-61 EDDEFDDI
+61 EDEFDDI
-69 IVDYEEPGE
+69 QVDYEDPEDEEPDNEAPDEENREIRE
-78 TGETSAN
+78 TE
-85 SDKTIEVQDDEHGS
+85 DDY
-99 EADSEKTIIWNGHSE
+99 EKTKVWTDS
-114 QDSEEADEESEA
+114 SEEADEEES
-126 SEASGEEVEEEEKAA
+126 EEVMEEEPEQEEEVPAV
-141 PMARSRRKSARPGPV
+141 RSRHKSARPGPV
-156 IYVPMDDLDQETGIS
+156 IYVPMDELDQNSDVPPGTR
-171 ADLKKPAGKPQSTP
+171 AKKKTY
-185 PREKAAEQHEMPE
+185 
-198 QPRKHKG
+198 KG
-205 LKIFGLVL
+205 LKIFGLVM
-213 LMAVVIGGCAYG
+213 LMIIVLGGCAYG
-225 GISYYFSDRFFE
+225 GISYYFTDRFFE
-237 GTWINGVDCSRKT
+237 GTWINGVDCSQKT
-250 AYEVEQLMKEKLSEY
+250 AYEVEQLMAEKLSEY
-265 SIEVSSRDV
+265 SIEVSSRNI
-274 AAQTIKGED
+274 AAQTIRGED
-283 IDYKYMS
+283 IDYQYMS
-290 TGEVLQ
+290 TGEILQ

-307 KGLYEQKSYT
+307 RGLYEQKSYT

-330 EQLKSLNCAQTEN
+330 EQLKSLNCAQAEN
-343 QTEPENAYVAFQNNE
+343 QVEPENAYVAFQDNQ

-371 IKAAYKVL
+371 IKEAYKLL
-379 DEAVEANESSVDFS
+379 DAAVEANEASIDFS
-393 DTPEVY
+393 DNQDAY
-399 VSADVTQDDPELQA
+399 VSAEVTQDDPALQS

-420 YTRASITY
+420 YTKASITY

-446 QFDERGQLVW
+446 QFDEKGQLVW

-464 VAEYVAQ
+464 VADYVAQ

-479 GTEREFQTTSG
+479 GTEREFQATSG

-501 WKIDQAAEAAQL
+501 WKIDQAAETAQL

-534 AYGVNDLGDTYI
+534 AYGVNDLGNTYI

-557 YQNGSDIFESDFVS
+557 YQDGVNIFESDFVS

-644 GCVNLPPENAAVLY
+644 GCINLPPENAEVLY

>member
-1 MIECNCEDKK
+1 MDE
-11 QLRIIVDLRSI
+11 
-22 GMNNEEKKGR
+22 
-32 LSEDDVGG
+32 
-40 SEEITNF
+40 
-47 EDKINATLDKILED
+47 LDQ
-61 EDDEFDDI
+61 
-69 IVDYEEPGE
+69 
-78 TGETSAN
+78 N
-85 SDKTIEVQDDEHGS
+85 SDVPPGTRAKKKT
-99 EADSEKTIIWNGHSE
+99 
-114 QDSEEADEESEA
+114 
-126 SEASGEEVEEEEKAA
+126 
-141 PMARSRRKSARPGPV
+141 
-156 IYVPMDDLDQETGIS
+156 
-171 ADLKKPAGKPQSTP
+171 
-185 PREKAAEQHEMPE
+185 
-198 QPRKHKG
+198 HKG
-205 LKIFGLVL
+205 LKIFGLVM
-213 LMAVVIGGCAYG
+213 LMIIVLGGCAYG
-225 GISYYFSDRFFE
+225 GISYYFTDRFFE
-237 GTWINGVDCSRKT
+237 GTWINGIDCSQKT
-250 AYEVEQLMKEKLSEY
+250 AYEVEQLMAEKLSEY
-265 SIEVSSRDV
+265 SIEVSSRNI
-274 AAQTIKGED
+274 AAQTIRGED
-283 IDYKYMS
+283 IDYQYMS
-290 TGEVLQ
+290 TGEILQ

-307 KGLYEQKSYT
+307 RGLYEQKSYT

-330 EQLKSLNCAQTEN
+330 EQLKSLNCAQAEN
-343 QTEPENAYVAFQNNE
+343 QVEPENAYVAFQDNQ

-371 IKAAYKVL
+371 IKEAYKLL
-379 DEAVEANESSVDFS
+379 DAAVEANEASIDFS
-393 DTPEVY
+393 DNQDAY
-399 VSADVTQDDPELQA
+399 VSAEVTQDDPALQS

-420 YTRASITY
+420 YTKASITY

-446 QFDERGQLVW
+446 QFDEKGQLVW

-464 VAEYVAQ
+464 VADYVAQ

-479 GTEREFQTTSG
+479 GTEREFQATSG

-501 WKIDQAAEAAQL
+501 WKIDQAAETAQL

-534 AYGVNDLGDTYI
+534 AYGVNDLGNTYI

-557 YQNGSDIFESDFVS
+557 YQDGVNIFESDFVS

-644 GCVNLPPENAAVLY
+644 GCINLPPENAEVLY